1 MLLKLIIQTELIA
14 ANLIISPDHLKFI
27 LNLLSLTTWPNVI
40 AMKHIPNF
48 ITSLNLAAGFVA
60 IIFVMNG
67 DLTTASWLILA
78 AMVFDFLDGFSAR
91 LLKAYSET
99 GKELDSLA
107 DVVSF
112 GVAPGLIIYKLLV
125 ASPGNLSR
133 PDSVNTSIL
142 LYITV
147 LMPVCAALRLA
158 KFNIDT
164 TQTTSFK
171 GLPTPANA
179 IAVIS
184 VVLAENY
191 SSVPLLKS
199 LTGSTTALLIYSVIL
214 SILMVTRIPLL
225 SLKFKN
231 ANFRGNEGRFIL
243 IGLVL
248 ISFIIFGL
256 SAAPLIIPIY
266 IIVSLIKP
274 SSHHSGALYASGKQG
289 KT

>member
-1 MLLKLIIQTELIA
+1 
-14 ANLIISPDHLKFI
+14 
-27 LNLLSLTTWPNVI
+27 
-40 AMKHIPNF
+40 MKNIPNF
-48 ITSLNLAAGFVA
+48 ITSLNLAAGFTAV
-60 IIFVMNG
+60 IFASNG
-67 DLTTASWLILA
+67 DLTTASWLIVA

-112 GVAPGLIIYKLLV
+112 GVAPAFIIYKLLV
-125 ASPGNLSR
+125 PSLNASSVILS
-133 PDSVNTSIL
+133 
-142 LYITV
+142 YITL

-164 TQTTSFK
+164 TQATSFK

-184 VVLAENY
+184 LVIAARY
-191 SSVPLLKS
+191 SS
-199 LTGSTTALLIYSVIL
+199 LTIVNSFTQSPVALIIFSVVL

-231 ANFRGNEGRFIL
+231 LNFKGNEGRYII

-248 ISFIIFGL
+248 ILLIIFGFA
-256 SAAPLIIPIY
+256 AAPVIIPVY
-266 IIVSLIKP
+266 IIVSLISNRFRTKVRE
-274 SSHHSGALYASGKQG
+274 Y
-289 KT
+289 

>member
-1 MLLKLIIQTELIA
+1 
-14 ANLIISPDHLKFI
+14 
-27 LNLLSLTTWPNVI
+27 
-40 AMKHIPNF
+40 MKHIPNF
-48 ITSLNLAAGFVA
+48 ITSLNLAAGFAA
-60 IIFVMNG
+60 IIFTMNG
-67 DLTTASWLILA
+67 DLTAASWLIVA

-91 LLKAYSET
+91 LLKAYSAT

-112 GVAPGLIIYKLLV
+112 GVAPALIIYKMLV
-125 ASPGNLSR
+125 ASLVNLSG
-133 PDSVNTSIL
+133 PDSGFISIL

-184 VVLAENY
+184 VVLAANY
-191 SSVPLLKS
+191 SSMSLLKS
-199 LTGSTTALLIYSVIL
+199 FTGSTSALIIYSVIL
-214 SILMVTRIPLL
+214 SLLMVTRIPLL

-231 ANFRGNEGRFIL
+231 VNFRGNEGRFIL

-256 SAAPLIIPIY
+256 AAAPLIIPIY
-266 IIVSLIKP
+266 IIVSLITISYRTKV
-274 SSHHSGALYASGKQG
+274 HL
-289 KT
+289 